1 MEADPFP
8 AAMFLFD
15 NIVIKVFNFEQIS
28 ELIVLIVL
36 LFLSGIVSASE
47 VAYFSLLP
55 TDIEKIKKRKTFSNS
70 KLIKLLQEPEKLLAT
85 ILVSNTFIN
94 IGIVI
99 VSTNLTTEMFD
110 FSASP
115 ILGFVI
121 QIVIVTFLILFFGEI
136 FPKAYATHFKLK
148 MANLMAIPL
157 TFISTMFSP
166 ITFLLVK
173 SSLLIKQKVQKHTN
187 VTINDLSH
195 AIDLVS
201 TELRDEEKLLKGIV
215 NFGNLDVKEIIIS
228 RMDVVTIDIKST
240 FSKAIQVII
249 DSGYSRIPVISGG
262 FDNIKGIL
270 YIKDLLPHINKP
282 EFRWQSII
290 RPPYFIPENKKIN
303 DLLEEFQLKKIHMAI
318 VIDEYGGTSGI
329 VTLEDILEE
338 IVGDIDDEFDNEE
351 NDFIKLSE
359 NEYLFEGKTLLNDFY
374 RAVNVND
381 DVFES
386 LKGEADT
393 LAGLILEIK
402 GSIPQKN
409 DVITIKN
416 FNFRIKSAD
425 SRRIKQ
431 LIVTLKKEN
440 QNNINEEI
448 H

>member
-1 MEADPFP
+1 
-8 AAMFLFD
+8 MFLFN
-15 NIVIKVFNFEQIS
+15 NIVIKTFNFEQIS
-28 ELIVLIVL
+28 ELIVLVVL
-36 LFLSGIVSASE
+36 LFLSGVVSASE
-47 VAYFSLLP
+47 VACFSLLP
-55 TDIEKIKKRKTFSNS
+55 LDIDKIKKRKTISS
-70 KLIKLLQEPEKLLAT
+70 LKLIKLLQNPESLLAT
-85 ILVSNTFIN
+85 ILVANTFIN

-99 VSTNLTTEMFD
+99 VSTNFIVNTFD
-110 FSASP
+110 FSTSP
-115 ILGFVI
+115 ILGFVF

-157 TFISTMFSP
+157 SFISLVFFPLTY
-166 ITFLLVK
+166 LLVK
-173 SSLLIKQKVQKHTN
+173 STKLIKQKVQKRTN

-195 AIDLVS
+195 AVDLVS
-201 TELRDEEKLLKGIV
+201 GELKDEEKLLKGIV

-228 RMDVVTIDIKST
+228 RMDVISIDLKST
-240 FSKAIQVII
+240 FSKVIQVVI

-270 YIKDLLPHINKP
+270 YIKDLLPHIHKS

-303 DLLEEFQLKKIHMAI
+303 DLLEEFQLKKNHMAI

-351 NDFIKLSE
+351 TDFVKLSE

-374 RAVNVND
+374 RAVNVD
-381 DVFES
+381 DNIFETI
-386 LKGEADT
+386 KGDADT

-402 GSIPQKN
+402 GTIPQKN
-409 DVITIKN
+409 DVVTIKN
-416 FNFRIKSAD
+416 INFRIKSAD

-440 QNNINEEI
+440 LNTLNEENT
-448 H
+448 